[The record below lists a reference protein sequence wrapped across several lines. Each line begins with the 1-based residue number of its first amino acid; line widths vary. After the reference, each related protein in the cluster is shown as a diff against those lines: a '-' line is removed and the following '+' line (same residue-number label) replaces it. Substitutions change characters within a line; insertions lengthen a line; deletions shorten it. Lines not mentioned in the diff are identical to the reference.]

1 MPIINLER
9 CRLMAATLILGTALA
24 APAVASPV
32 FDSFGALP
40 EATFGGTGI
49 PNDAVA
55 ISTFELSTV
64 DQSTVTVKFGL
75 TATQRFF
82 NPPLGNDG
90 AGTFFAE
97 TGANLGG
104 PGDPS
109 STLGA
114 KWNFGYFIGLTGGTF
129 SDIADLVTIEL
140 RYDTSPDGLDFGV
153 WDLSASIA
161 ALGLS
166 SGDIF
171 QDSQNLL
178 FSFLNSGVPG
188 FIAPPGTAFDAN
200 AAGTYSFE
208 LLATDENGNRV
219 GLTSIDVR
227 TVPEPATGLSFV
239 FGLLSLFLFR
249 KARRRAR
256 AR

>member
-1 MPIINLER
+1 MPITNLKR
-9 CRLMAATLILGTALA
+9 HVVMAAILALGAGLGVPA
-24 APAVASPV
+24 AASPV

-55 ISTFELSTV
+55 VSTFELSTA

-82 NPPLGNDG
+82 NPPVGNDG
-90 AGTFFAE
+90 AGTFLAG
-97 TGANLGG
+97 TGANFGG

-109 STLGA
+109 SLLGA

-129 SDIADLVTIEL
+129 ADIADIATIEL
-140 RYDTSPDGLDFGV
+140 LYDTSPDGLDFGV

-166 SGDIF
+166 GSSVF
-171 QDSQNLL
+171 EDSQNLL
-178 FSFLNSGVPG
+178 FSFLNTGIPG
-188 FIAPPGTAFDAN
+188 FITPPSTAFDAD

-208 LLATDENGNRV
+208 LVATDGNSNRV
-219 GLTSIDVR
+219 GLTAIDVR
-227 TVPEPATGLSFV
+227 TVPEPASALP
-239 FGLLSLFLFR
+239 LLIGVLFL
-249 KARRRAR
+249 AVLHGRRGRGRA
-256 AR
+256 